1 METRY
6 YLIWR
11 NKSLTDEAED
21 LEDMI
26 AALEQAADTLRE
38 MHEVGVWLEGSPGQ
52 DFAYLVTDDLEVAF
66 EYGFEEEEEG
76 EDQDEGYNDDDDE
89 FYAEYEEEGEGD
101 YYGEDEDYEKYND
114 EDYAPR

>member
-52 DFAYLVTDDLEVAF
+52 DFAYLVTDDQEVAF

-76 EDQDEGYNDDDDE
+76 DEEYNEEEYDE
-89 FYAEYEEEGEGD
+89 EYDSEYEGEEDGD
-101 YYGEDEDYEKYND
+101 DYGEDEEDYEDYSD
-114 EDYAPR
+114 EDYN